1 MRNCIFVTALLAL
14 FFIGCQEASIKVGED
29 TLTSTTNEWEISVK
43 YPVFTSQDV
52 KLEKGCKVV
61 NERVKQLVDSLQNDL
76 KSQLKEYL
84 QEAQEAKIEP
94 MIPFTL
100 DIQDSIFMADAH
112 YISLRMVVFTLTGGA
127 NGLTEYYAFNYSIKQ
142 DKFLTPEDILNYSKS
157 AEIDKQIQKNFKNPD
172 NCFSDIPTLANV
184 TVVNFTPGDICF
196 TYDPLV
202 LGAHYCG
209 AAQVSVPRMILK
221 GDLLLK

>member
-184 TVVNFTPGDICF
+184 TVVNFTPGDVCF

>member
-43 YPVFTSQDV
+43 YPVFTAQDV

-61 NERVKQLVDSLQNDL
+61 NERVKQLVDSLQED
-76 KSQLKEYL
+76 L

-172 NCFSDIPTLANV
+172 NCFSDVPTLANV

>member
-76 KSQLKEYL
+76 KSQLKEYM
-84 QEAQEAKIEP
+84 QESQEAKKEP
-94 MIPFTL
+94 MIPITL
-100 DIQDSIFMADAH
+100 DNQDSIFMADAH

>member
-43 YPVFTSQDV
+43 YPVFTAQDV

-61 NERVKQLVDSLQNDL
+61 NERVKQLVDSLQDDL

-94 MIPFTL
+94 MLPFTL

-127 NGLTEYYAFNYSIKQ
+127 NGLTEYYAFNYSLKQ
-142 DKFLTPEDILNYSKS
+142 GKFLEPEDILNYSKS

-172 NCFSDIPTLANV
+172 NCFSDVPTLANV

>member
-14 FFIGCQEASIKVGED
+14 FFIGCQETSIKVGED

-61 NERVKQLVDSLQNDL
+61 NERVKQLVDSLQHDL

-127 NGLTEYYAFNYSIKQ
+127 NGLTEYYAFNYSLKQ
-142 DKFLTPEDILNYSKS
+142 GKFLEPEDILNYSKS

-172 NCFSDIPTLANV
+172 NCFSDVPTLANM

>member
-142 DKFLTPEDILNYSKS
+142 DKFLSPEDILNYSKS
-157 AEIDKQIQKNFKNPD
+157 EEIDKQIQKNFKNPD
-172 NCFSDIPTLANV
+172 NCFSDVPTLANV

>member
-1 MRNCIFVTALLAL
+1 
-14 FFIGCQEASIKVGED
+14 
-29 TLTSTTNEWEISVK
+29 
-43 YPVFTSQDV
+43 
-52 KLEKGCKVV
+52 
-61 NERVKQLVDSLQNDL
+61 
-76 KSQLKEYL
+76 
-84 QEAQEAKIEP
+84 
-94 MIPFTL
+94 
-100 DIQDSIFMADAH
+100 
-112 YISLRMVVFTLTGGA
+112 MVVFTLTGGA

-142 DKFLTPEDILNYSKS
+142 DKFLSPEDILNYSKS

-172 NCFSDIPTLANV
+172 NCFSDVPTLANV

>member
-127 NGLTEYYAFNYSIKQ
+127 NGLTEYYAFNYSLKQ
-142 DKFLTPEDILNYSKS
+142 GKFLEPEDILNYSKS

-172 NCFSDIPTLANV
+172 NCFSDVPTLANV

>member
-142 DKFLTPEDILNYSKS
+142 DKFLSPEDILNYSKS

-172 NCFSDIPTLANV
+172 NCFSDVPTLANV

>member
-61 NERVKQLVDSLQNDL
+61 NERVKQLVDSLQDDL
-76 KSQLKEYL
+76 KAQLKEYL

-94 MIPFTL
+94 MLPFTL

>member
-29 TLTSTTNEWEISVK
+29 TLTSMTNEWEISVK
-43 YPVFTSQDV
+43 YPVFTAQDV

-61 NERVKQLVDSLQNDL
+61 NERVKQLVDSLQDDL
-76 KSQLKEYL
+76 KAQLKEYL

-127 NGLTEYYAFNYSIKQ
+127 NGLTEYYAFNYSLKQ
-142 DKFLTPEDILNYSKS
+142 GKFLEPEDILNYSKS

-172 NCFSDIPTLANV
+172 NCFSDVPTLANM
-184 TVVNFTPGDICF
+184 TVVNFTPGDVCF